1 MSRVPWHLF
10 QERQPRAHLVVGAV
24 VQADGPVGCEELTA
38 AQSVLTRLVR
48 KQEQAGDY
56 AATVVRDA
64 GRPEVYFAFEDEA
77 DAQKLAAAVQAE
89 ATDSQPGWATQ
100 RAFQLDG
107 AKVTVLAASLP
118 APKAHR
124 NEPPS
129 DGPSLARRVR
139 RGPLTPNSRPDK
151 SAHAASQRQ
160 PRASR

>member
-1 MSRVPWHLF
+1 
-10 QERQPRAHLVVGAV
+10 VGAV

-107 AKVTVLAASLP
+107 VKVSALAASLP
-118 APKAHR
+118 APKTR
-124 NEPPS
+124 PRQ
-129 DGPSLARRVR
+129 AREA
-139 RGPLTPNSRPDK
+139 GY
-151 SAHAASQRQ
+151 
-160 PRASR
+160 